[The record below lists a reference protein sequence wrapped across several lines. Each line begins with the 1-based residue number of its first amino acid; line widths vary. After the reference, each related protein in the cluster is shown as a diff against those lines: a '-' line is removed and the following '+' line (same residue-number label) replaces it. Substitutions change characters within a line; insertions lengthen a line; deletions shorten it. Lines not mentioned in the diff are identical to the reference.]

1 MKGYVQV
8 YTGDGKG
15 KSTAAIGQAIRAAGA
30 GWKIFFAQFVKG
42 QMYSEIKIIRE
53 KLPEIEIAQ
62 FGRDCFIKK
71 EPDPEDYERAR
82 RGFNT
87 VKEKIASGQYNLI
100 VLDEINI
107 AIYYELIGLNE
118 VLELINNKPEPLELI
133 ITGRKAPKEIIE
145 VADLVTEMKE
155 IKHYFTKNIKAREGI
170 EF

>member
-8 YTGDGKG
+8 YTGNGKG

-30 GWKIFFAQFVKG
+30 GWKVFFAQFVKG
-42 QMYSEIKIIRE
+42 QIYSEIKLIRE

-71 EPDPEDYERAR
+71 EPAPEDYERAR
-82 RGFNT
+82 RGFNI
-87 VKEKIASGQYNLI
+87 VKEKIISGQYNLI

-107 AIYYELIGLNE
+107 AMYYELIAVEE
-118 VLELINNKPEPLELI
+118 VMELINNKPDELELI
-133 ITGRKAPKEIIE
+133 ITGRKAPKEIVEI
-145 VADLVTEMKE
+145 ADLVTEMKE
-155 IKHYFTKNIKAREGI
+155 IKHYYTKNIKAREGI